1 MVGARFHWMRIETDG
16 TFIRVS
22 YFCSRCV
29 SSLAGT
35 RHDTRREDAN
45 FLVRFRTWKGRCVR
59 WVAYTSPY
67 VIKHL
72 KQASDSESSLLVHH
86 VSNREQDSGSKPNCV
101 ADDTVCGRPNR
112 NIGTWTRLFGVF
124 THDDFGLYT
133 VTFGRAS
140 IATRIS

>member
-1 MVGARFHWMRIETDG
+1 MAGARFRWMWIETDG

-35 RHDTRREDAN
+35 RHETRREDAN

-59 WVAYTSPY
+59 WVAYTLAS
-67 VIKHL
+67 VIKHS
-72 KQASDSESSLLVHH
+72 KQASGSESSLLVHH
-86 VSNREQDSGSKPNCV
+86 LGNRELDSGSNFNCV
-101 ADDTVCGRPNR
+101 VDGTICGRPNR
-112 NIGTWTRLFGVF
+112 TIGTWARLFGVF
-124 THDDFGLYT
+124 TNDDFGLYT